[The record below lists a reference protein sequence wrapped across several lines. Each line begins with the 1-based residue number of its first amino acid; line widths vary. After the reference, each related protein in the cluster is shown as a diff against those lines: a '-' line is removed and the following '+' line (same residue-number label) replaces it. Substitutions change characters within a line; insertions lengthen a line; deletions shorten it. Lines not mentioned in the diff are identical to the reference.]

1 MRESESFDAFY
12 ARTVANITTQMHA
25 LANGDVQADHAIREA
40 YAQAY
45 QQWFEVSGFRDTEA
59 WVLDVARQA
68 FERRRAQSGLGGSPV
83 QAPDN
88 GTWPG
93 MYRPVASPPPSPPAA
108 GQPAAAM
115 QVPTRPPA
123 DPDASIAP
131 AASAA
136 SIAGAAAARAPGDA
150 EALSPAW
157 ASPAEAGYPSA
168 PGAGYAATAQAG
180 TLQTA
185 PAQMGMAAP
194 SSPAD
199 AAWSGRADG
208 GPAGPG
214 APVTTGAGQSWI
226 PGLPGRNAAGRPAIN
241 RRQLAVLTAITVV
254 VLAIGGY
261 FAFGHNP
268 AAPASAANQ
277 HTVKG
282 ATKPPVRMLSAGH
295 VGLRGSVPWSLVGA
309 GWTLAEFST
318 AAPQSGGQPPASGD
332 STAFLVDPKGGRYV
346 IHQWP
351 AGPAPTLIAWSGDG
365 RHALFGDG
373 SGYSVLSLLTGRL
386 TTLAVPAGVTV
397 TGFTRP
403 DGTAVLAIAQEG
415 NRYKLQRYMLTG
427 AFQGLVATMPRH
439 PAQQSWPEGCTSAC
453 AAISSPDGDLD
464 VWAVNGGGMEVVS
477 NAGGGA
483 VRLHAP
489 GSGHPSACTPISWW
503 NSDTVL
509 ASCDDSG
516 GGSGTTAL
524 WLMPDRGGRPS
535 PLTTASG
542 GPSGDL
548 VVGGAWRAG
557 NQVYVTSATSNQC
570 SGAASGPGGLSIGR
584 NGPSTAVAVS
594 GSTGNRNAIVASLG
608 GRLLVLAQTS
618 CPGSESLLWLNPS
631 SGATQPLLTSTA
643 AEAGVTAAV
652 PYGSG
657 TNTAG
662 N

>member
-1 MRESESFDAFY
+1 
-12 ARTVANITTQMHA
+12 
-25 LANGDVQADHAIREA
+25 
-40 YAQAY
+40 
-45 QQWFEVSGFRDTEA
+45 
-59 WVLDVARQA
+59 
-68 FERRRAQSGLGGSPV
+68 
-83 QAPDN
+83 
-88 GTWPG
+88 
-93 MYRPVASPPPSPPAA
+93 MYRPVASPAAARPDQAAPAA
-108 GQPAAAM
+108 GQPAAKQLRGQSA
-115 QVPTRPPA
+115 A
-123 DPDASIAP
+123 DPDAIIAP

-136 SIAGAAAARAPGDA
+136 SMTGPAAARAPGDA
-150 EALSPAW
+150 DALSPAFPG
-157 ASPAEAGYPSA
+157 PAEAGYQGVPS
-168 PGAGYAATAQAG
+168 AGYAATAQAG
-180 TLQTA
+180 TLQAT
-185 PAQMGMAAP
+185 PAQLGMAAA
-194 SSPAD
+194 SSTAD
-199 AAWSGRADG
+199 AAWPDGADG

-214 APVTTGAGQSWI
+214 APATADAGRSWI
-226 PGLPGRNAAGRPAIN
+226 PGLPGRNAARPAGRPPIN

-261 FAFGHNP
+261 FALGHKP
-268 AAPASAANQ
+268 AAPASASS
-277 HTVKG
+277 HHSVKG
-282 ATKPPVRMLSAGH
+282 TTKPPVRMLSAGH
-295 VGLRGSVPWSLVGA
+295 IGLRASVPWSLVGA

-318 AAPQSGGQPPASGD
+318 AAPQSGGQPAGSGD

-365 RHALFGDG
+365 RHALFGDT
-373 SGYSVLSLLTGRL
+373 SGYSLLSLLTGQL
-386 TTLAVPAGVTV
+386 TTLAVPPGVTV

-403 DGTAVLAIAQEG
+403 DGTAVLAVALAG
-415 NRYKLQRYMLTG
+415 NRYKLQRYMLSG
-427 AFQGLVATMPRH
+427 AHQGLVATMPRR
-439 PAQQSWPEGCTSAC
+439 PAQQAWPEGCTSAC

-489 GSGHPSACTPISWW
+489 GSGHPAACTPISWW
-503 NSDTVL
+503 NSSTVL
-509 ASCDDSG
+509 ASCDASG
-516 GGSGTTAL
+516 GGGTTAL

-548 VVGGAWRAG
+548 VVGDAWRAG
-557 NQVYVTSATSNQC
+557 GQVYVTSATSNQC

-584 NGPSTAVAVS
+584 NGPSAAVAVS

-618 CPGSESLLWLNPS
+618 CPGSQSLLWLNPS
-631 SGATQPLLTSTA
+631 SGATQPLLTSTS
-643 AEAGVTAAV
+643 AEAGVIAAV

-657 TNTAG
+657 TDTAG